1 MQIIVTVLAALAV
14 FGFFIGALLLGR
26 LFGRVRKRR
35 CACAEAQNV
44 MKQVA
49 DRKTAARKASRYR
62 PETVNPV
69 ELPILPESFSG
80 GSAEENG

>member
-1 MQIIVTVLAALAV
+1 MQTIITVLAALAI

-49 DRKTAARKASRYR
+49 DRKAAARSAARYR
-62 PETVNPV
+62 PESVNPS
-69 ELPILPESFSG
+69 ELPILPESLSG
-80 GSAEENG
+80 GPAKENE